1 MEFKLNDYHR
11 NIPDEEFLKDILRV
25 ANSLGKTTI
34 SQTEYVQN
42 GGRYHSSTIQRRFN
56 GWLNALE
63 KSGLSPNKSQ
73 RHFGTES
80 NKCVTIQEL
89 INDLLK
95 VSEKIGKKTFSTG
108 EYRINGSYSVGLYLR
123 RFSTW
128 NNALKTSGL
137 EPFDHPLG
145 NTKVSK
151 YACLEEIERLWIT
164 LGRQPTTTD
173 IKNGISKYSL
183 HTYERRF
190 GSWRKALE
198 FFVAYM
204 NGEQEVEKADDL
216 DDIQLPTEITPKSAD
231 DELLH
236 KTKRDINLRLRFTVM
251 KRDNFKCC
259 MCGRSPATTLGL
271 ELHIDHIIP
280 WSKGGE
286 TTIDNLQ
293 TLCSDCNLG
302 KSNLSEND

>member
-1 MEFKLNDYHR
+1 M
-11 NIPDEEFLKDILRV
+11 
-25 ANSLGKTTI
+25 
-34 SQTEYVQN
+34 
-42 GGRYHSSTIQRRFN
+42 
-56 GWLNALE
+56 
-63 KSGLSPNKSQ
+63 
-73 RHFGTES
+73 
-80 NKCVTIQEL
+80 
-89 INDLLK
+89 
-95 VSEKIGKKTFSTG
+95 
-108 EYRINGSYSVGLYLR
+108 
-123 RFSTW
+123 TW

-145 NTKVSK
+145 GRNAKISE
-151 YACLEEIERLWIT
+151 YACLKEIERIWIT

-173 IKNGISKYSL
+173 IENGISKFSL
-183 HTYERRF
+183 ETFKGRF

-204 NGEQEVEKADDL
+204 NGEQEVEQTDDM
-216 DDIQLPTEITPKSAD
+216 DDIQLPAEAITKSVD
-231 DELLH
+231 NELLH
-236 KTKRDINLRLRFTVM
+236 KTKRGINLRLRFTVM

-271 ELHIDHIIP
+271 ELQIDHIIP

-286 TTIDNLQ
+286 TTIDNLH